1 MKRNLRSR
9 RRRGFTLMEVLLVL
23 AILVILGSLVGVSIF
38 QMQKNANVRAAKTQI
53 GMIEKAL
60 TAYQVDMGSYPSSQQ
75 GLDALMAV
83 PADARNAAK
92 WSGPY
97 LEKQIPGD
105 PWGNPFT
112 YELTSPEQFQ
122 ITSPGPDGSAGTADD
137 ITI

>member
-38 QMQKNANVRAAKTQI
+38 QMQKNANVRATKTQI
-53 GMIEKAL
+53 GMLEKAL

-83 PADARNAAK
+83 PADARNGAK

-97 LEKQIPGD
+97 LEKQIPAD

-112 YELTSPEQFQ
+112 YELTSPDQFH
-122 ITSPGPDGSAGTADD
+122 ITSAGPDGAAGTADD